1 MEIQTDQLKDFASIF
16 KDVIFT
22 LGIIIGGIWA
32 YFKFR
37 KLNIYKESILKIE
50 ELKKKLKEQPIVKTS
65 IEASLKT
72 LGNDRYILGEIIMI
86 NSGNRNTFLEF
97 CDSICTATEVDY
109 NEFEETFFG
118 KEFNGFINCDLCILK
133 AGNQI
138 NIPFIIKVNDSDI
151 YLIDFWIN
159 VPQKDQELYQ
169 DIYNDIGVHRKAGK
183 IYWGAQ
189 KYIVDESR

>member
-1 MEIQTDQLKDFASIF
+1 MDIQIDQLKDYASIF

-37 KLNIYKESILKIE
+37 KLNVYKESILKIE
-50 ELKKKLKEQPIVKTS
+50 ELEKKLKEQPIVKTS
-65 IEASLKT
+65 VEATLKI

-97 CDSICTATEVDY
+97 HDSLCTATEVDY
-109 NEFEETFFG
+109 NIIEETFFG
-118 KEFNGFINCDLCILK
+118 KLFNGFIDVDSIVLK

-138 NIPFIIKVNDSDI
+138 IIPFIIKVNNSDI
-151 YLIDFWIN
+151 FLIDFWIN
-159 VPQKDQELYQ
+159 VPKKDQELYQ
-169 DIYNDIGVHRKAGK
+169 DIYNDLGVQRKAGK
-183 IYWGAQ
+183 IYWGTQ
-189 KYIVDESR
+189 KYIMDESK